1 MKYRSFK
8 AVMLSLVLFNT
19 LALAFYN
26 YTNNESSNNVIVDNI
41 NTFSTAVYMLEALG
55 KLLII

>member
-1 MKYRSFK
+1 
-8 AVMLSLVLFNT
+8 MLSLVLFNT